1 MNPLS
6 ASPAAPSWSRKPLDL
21 KLRQLEAFAAI
32 AETGSISRAA
42 ALLHTAQPPLSR
54 QLAALEKHLGVSLFA
69 RGNKGM
75 TLTEA
80 GARVYRQ
87 VTPILESLQ
96 VLEERVQE
104 EREGTGGR
112 LALGCV
118 YSCAPMALGVVKKFH
133 ALRPRVELFLR
144 QGTPE
149 DLLTELKQARLHVLF
164 LRDHAVRMPGYRKRI
179 LGEDPLELV
188 MIRETDPAPG
198 QDVVPLEALRSAPLC
213 LLPREDPWNY
223 TDQLTFACRAAGFE
237 PVTVCHC
244 YDTPM
249 AMQLVRSGLGISF
262 LPRSI
267 VANQSSSAVFAK
279 PVAGIDAVSRP
290 TLLWSGDP
298 SLPASV
304 RGFLDLVAEE
314 GAAPTGGT

>member
-1 MNPLS
+1 MRSDPSSSS
-6 ASPAAPSWSRKPLDL
+6 ASPRPWVRKPLGL
-21 KLRQLEAFAAI
+21 KLRQLEVFAAI

-42 ALLHTAQPPLSR
+42 ERLNMAQPPLSR
-54 QLAALEKHLGVSLFA
+54 QLAALEERLGVPLFT

-75 TLTEA
+75 ALTEA

-87 VTPILESLQ
+87 VTPILDSLQ

-112 LALGCV
+112 LALGCI
-118 YSCAPMALGVVKKFH
+118 YSSAPMALGLLKKYH
-133 ALRPRVELFLR
+133 SLYPRVELFVR

-164 LRDHAVRMPGYRKRI
+164 LRDRMERIPGFRKRV

-188 MIRETDPAPG
+188 MVRETDPAPDR
-198 QDVVPLEALRSAPLC
+198 DVVPLEALRTTPLC

-223 TDQLTFACRAAGFE
+223 TDSLTFACREAGFE
-237 PVTVCHC
+237 PVTVCSC

-249 AMQLVRSGLGISF
+249 AMQLVRSGLGVSF

-267 VANQSSSAVFAK
+267 VTNQSSNAVYTK
-279 PVAGIDAVSRP
+279 PVAGVNAVSRP
-290 TLLWSGDP
+290 ALLWSADP
-298 SLPASV
+298 SLPVCV
-304 RGFLDLVAEE
+304 RNFLDLVASEFE
-314 GAAPTGGT
+314 A